1 MKDKDVTVI
10 LRAFKKKTS
19 VINNARMVVTVI
31 DSQHHRGLYSRFQG
45 SNFELAKIVTDN
57 EKRPKN
63 KRPKNNRPFMKKEKS
78 MLDKGEYRK
87 LLAKTLKGYITSTE
101 NGLLVDWD
109 RFSNE
114 VEKVARDLLI
124 KDRLGLKPLDPVTIR
139 RKERAGE
146 GGSTP
151 LVATGQLADAI
162 ICYPEYGV

>member
-45 SNFELAKIVTDN
+45 SNFELAKIVTGK
-57 EKRPKN
+57 EKQ
-63 KRPKNNRPFMKKEKS
+63 PKNNRPFMRKEKS

-114 VEKVARDLLI
+114 VGKVARDLLI

-162 ICYPEYGV
+162 ICYPEYGE

>member
-1 MKDKDVTVI
+1 MDEDVSVN

-19 VINNARMVVTVI
+19 VINNARIVVTVA
-31 DSQHHRGLYSRFQG
+31 DTQHHRGLYTRFQG

-57 EKRPKN
+57 EKQ
-63 KRPKNNRPFMKKEKS
+63 PKNNRPFMRKEKS

-87 LLAKTLKGYITSTE
+87 KLAKTLKGYISCTE
-101 NGLLVDWD
+101 NGMYVDWNG
-109 RFSNE
+109 FSSE
-114 VEKVARDLLI
+114 VEQVARELLI
-124 KDRLGLKPLDPVTIR
+124 EDRLRLKPLDPVTIR

>member
-1 MKDKDVTVI
+1 MKDKDVTVS

-45 SNFELAKIVTDN
+45 SNFELTKIVTEN
-57 EKRPKN
+57 G
-63 KRPKNNRPFMKKEKS
+63 RPFMRKEKS

-114 VEKVARDLLI
+114 VGKVARDLLI

-162 ICYPEYGV
+162 ICYPEYGE

>member
-1 MKDKDVTVI
+1 MKDKDVTII

-45 SNFELAKIVTDN
+45 SNFELAKIVTGN
-57 EKRPKN
+57 EKQ
-63 KRPKNNRPFMKKEKS
+63 PKNNRPFMRKEKS

-114 VEKVARDLLI
+114 VGKVARDLLI